1 MRRNVTEVFSPEGNV
16 PRDFIEDGNPTPV
29 TALDDSPS
37 ITESG
42 PLVDSPEVLALG
54 MSAEDAQ
61 SLDDTL
67 GCLARV
73 DLLTERQRDIVG
85 ELLIGYALMGQAMA
99 RDFGG
104 VDVCD
109 AVMAR
114 IAARRAS

>member
-1 MRRNVTEVFSPEGNV
+1 MRRNVTAVISTNGNV
-16 PRDFIEDGNPTPV
+16 PADFRQDGNPTAV
-29 TALDDSPS
+29 TAPGGSPA

-42 PLVDSPEVLALG
+42 PLVDSPEVLSLG
-54 MSAEDAQ
+54 MSARDAQ

-99 RDFGG
+99 ADFGG
-104 VDVCD
+104 VDISD
-109 AVMAR
+109 TVMAR
-114 IAARRAS
+114 IAGRAS